1 MTIKYNNVYI
11 MDTYTVCGPY
21 ENDGPLSNYFDKK
34 YEKELYFGEKSWEKA
49 EVHLLKEANTNILKK
64 NKIKEEDI
72 DLLISGDLQNQISA
86 SDYMARDFNIP
97 FIGIFEACSTISEG
111 IILGSTF
118 IEGKKAKKVIAC
130 TSSHNM
136 VAEKQFR
143 NPTEYGAPKKKTA
156 TFTST
161 GAASIL
167 LTNKKSKVKI
177 ESTTIGKV
185 VDMGV
190 TDVNHM
196 GAVMAPAAGDVI
208 YNHLKDTN
216 RDPSYYDLIL
226 TGDLGIYG
234 KNILRDYMLTKYNI
248 ELGNNYNDC
257 GTLLYDLDKQPVL
270 AGASGPVCSALVGF
284 GYIYKEMLKGKYKK
298 ILLVPTG
305 ALFSPTFTFQKE
317 TIPGIANAISL
328 EDVEK

>member
-1 MTIKYNNVYI
+1 MTTKYNNTYI

-21 ENDGPLSNYFDKK
+21 ENDGPLSKYFDKK
-34 YEKELYFGEKSWEKA
+34 YEKELYFGEKTWEQA
-49 EVHLLKEANTNILKK
+49 EVKLLKEANTNILKK
-64 NKIKEEDI
+64 NKLKEEDI
-72 DLLISGDLQNQISA
+72 DLLISGDLQNQIAA
-86 SDYMARDFNIP
+86 SDYMARGFNIP
-97 FIGIFEACSTISEG
+97 FMGIFEACSTISEG
-111 IILGSTF
+111 LIIGSTF
-118 IEGKKAKKVIAC
+118 IESKIAKKVLVS

-136 VAEKQFR
+136 TAEKQFR

-156 TFTST
+156 TFTAT
-161 GAASIL
+161 GGTSIL

-185 VDMGV
+185 VDLGT

-196 GAVMAPAAGDVI
+196 GAVMAPAAGDTI

-216 RDPSYYDLIL
+216 REPDYYDLIL
-226 TGDLGIYG
+226 TGDLGVYG
-234 KNILRDYMLTKYNI
+234 KSILKEYMMTKYNI
-248 ELGNNYNDC
+248 KLGDNYNDC
-257 GTLLYDLDKQPVL
+257 GTMLYDLDNQPVF

-317 TIPGIANAISL
+317 TIPSIANAISM
-328 EDVEK
+328 EVIE

>member
-1 MTIKYNNVYI
+1 MTTNYKNVYI

-49 EVHLLKEANTNILKK
+49 EVKLLKDANANILKK
-64 NKIKEEDI
+64 NKLKEEDI
-72 DLLISGDLQNQISA
+72 DLLVSGDLQNQIAA

-97 FIGIFEACSTISEG
+97 FMGIFEACSTISEG

-118 IEGKKAKKVIAC
+118 IEGKFAKKVLVS

-136 VAEKQFR
+136 AAEKQFR

-161 GAASIL
+161 GGASIL
-167 LTNKKSKVKI
+167 LSNKKGKVKI

-185 VDMGV
+185 VDMGI

-234 KNILRDYMLTKYNI
+234 KSILKEYMMTTYNI

-257 GTLLYDLDKQPVL
+257 GTMLYDLDNQPVL

-284 GYIYKEMLKGKYKK
+284 GYIYKEMLKGKYKRV
-298 ILLVPTG
+298 LLVPTG
-305 ALFSPTFTFQKE
+305 AIFSPTFTFQKE
-317 TIPGIANAISL
+317 SIPGIANAISL
-328 EDVEK
+328 EVNE